1 MNIKFDLIALL
12 VVGCSFFTTFFVA
25 PVASTME
32 VIITWGISIVT
43 RPWLAVL
50 MIASL
55 LFLMPNPLAGY

>member
-1 MNIKFDLIALL
+1 MLILHH
-12 VVGCSFFTTFFVA
+12 FFVA
-25 PVASTME
+25 PVTSTME

>member
-25 PVASTME
+25 PVTSTME

-55 LFLMPNPLAGY
+55 LFLMPNP